1 MVEIRPVYNPMNLM
15 TVHNTR
21 KIVLTQDDGHEIN
34 VLVGIG
40 NREPIGQP
48 IQFSSSRTHLYQ
60 AHIAVIMDVL
70 GNMKIVKN
78 RYGRDGGNLSNL
90 EVRQEL
96 WSAFESMGLGY
107 YDCALMLGNFNQAVS
122 DILDEPVI
130 TSPQHPLGINYR
142 DYMLGNYE
150 NCDGLINYRIKR
162 HKLI

>member
-1 MVEIRPVYNPMNLM
+1 MVEVRPVYNQMNGRE
-15 TVHNTR
+15 VYNTR
-21 KIVLTQDDGHEIN
+21 NIVLTQDNGYEIN
-34 VLVGIG
+34 ILVGIG
-40 NREPIGQP
+40 YRQPIGQP

-60 AHIAVIMDVL
+60 AHIAVIMDFL

-78 RYGRDGGNLSNL
+78 RYGRDGGNLTNL

-96 WSAFESMGLGY
+96 WSAFEVMGLSY

-122 DILDEPVI
+122 EILDEPVI

-150 NCDGLINYRIKR
+150 NCGGLINYRIKR